1 MCVKPHTVTTGKHS
15 MVQFFSAV
23 LSTLAIAL
31 LVGGSYF
38 LRPTIQVR
46 SAEAA
51 EASPSTEKIICHPN
65 LAGGIENVT
74 AYLVTSSGHEDL
86 IRSHRDHGDV
96 VGMASDDL
104 CEDAARVI
112 DLRHATER

>member
-1 MCVKPHTVTTGKHS
+1 MLH
-15 MVQFFSAV
+15 FFSAV

-51 EASPSTEKIICHPN
+51 EFSPSTEKVICHVN
-65 LAGGIENVT
+65 GTGGIESIT
-74 AYLVTSSGHEDL
+74 AYLVTSSDDDDL
-86 IRSHRDHGDV
+86 IENHRGHGDEI
-96 VGMASDDL
+96 GMASDEV

-112 DLRHATER
+112 DLR

>member
-1 MCVKPHTVTTGKHS
+1 

-38 LRPTIQVR
+38 LRPTVQVR

-51 EASPSTEKIICHPN
+51 EFSPSTEKVICHLN
-65 LAGGIENVT
+65 STGGIDSIT
-74 AYLVTSSGHEDL
+74 AYLVTSSVHDDL
-86 IRSHRDHGDV
+86 IKSHRDHGDE
-96 VGMASDDL
+96 VGMASDEV

-112 DLRHATER
+112 DLR